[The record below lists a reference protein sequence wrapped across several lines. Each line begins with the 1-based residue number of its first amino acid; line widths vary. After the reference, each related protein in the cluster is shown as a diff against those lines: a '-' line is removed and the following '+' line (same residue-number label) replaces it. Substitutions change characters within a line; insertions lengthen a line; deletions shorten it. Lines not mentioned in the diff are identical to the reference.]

1 MRVEPAGWLSV
12 RCDLELGKASMLKLA
27 NDGGVSVAKTSIDDM
42 NRRFAPPPT
51 MTSDGWPARYGES
64 LVVIAVEKVIPMSK
78 CRELERET
86 VTSVG
91 VCA

>member
-1 MRVEPAGWLSV
+1 M
-12 RCDLELGKASMLKLA
+12 K
-27 NDGGVSVAKTSIDDM
+27 
-42 NRRFAPPPT
+42 RRFAPPPT